1 MAIQTSLRVRK
12 TFANQFAVDTNMV
25 TGGVSR
31 LYMFFVSDAVPL
43 PVDEDDVTRYLYAVF
58 NYSPN
63 YGGGSGNR
71 ANLLAWTK
79 VMGAGT
85 ANAGAGSA
93 LVQSGEVVRYLP
105 NRTITPINTGNVGS
119 VVVMGHNYSSTTAPT
134 LAGEYIARSGIV
146 TGMIYA
152 AATNP
157 ADTLIGIPEAQGSG
171 ATQLNVMKNYFNGL
185 HFISDSVGA
194 TSSSAMVKMSTLSLT
209 SGTPFT
215 LNGFS
220 ITCNMH
226 I

>member
-12 TFANQFAVDTNMV
+12 TFANQFAVDTNM
-25 TGGVSR
+25 TAGSVSR
-31 LYMFFVSDAVPL
+31 LYMFFVSDAVPI
-43 PVDEDDVTRYLYAVF
+43 PVDENDVTRYLYAVF

-79 VMGAGT
+79 VMGSGT
-85 ANAGAGSA
+85 ANAGDGSA

-105 NRTITPINTGNVGS
+105 NRTITPINTGDVGS
-119 VVVMGHNYSSTTAPT
+119 VVVMGHNYSTSATPT
-134 LAGEYIARSGIV
+134 LAGEYTARSNIV
-146 TGMIYA
+146 TGVIS
-152 AATNP
+152 ATPGNP
-157 ADTLIGIPEAQGSG
+157 GDITIGIPEAQGS
-171 ATQLNVMKNYFNGL
+171 AILQQNVMKNYFNGL
-185 HFISDSVGA
+185 HFISDSVGT

-220 ITCNMH
+220 VTCNMH